1 MAAISLV
8 SLTRKPATPRDAPRT
23 QQLSRQSNSK
33 WLHSNALRRRQ
44 LANYLIKYVLASRF
58 LLFLSWPHDAP
69 IAQFSFP
76 SAASHNLTSSPDVIY
91 SPVNG
96 KKLHII
102 KIFTLQATDGAGK
115 SECIFIFGEADCKCA
130 TCNFI
135 REKISCHVNRF
146 NFSSDDGFR
155 IFSIVPAVQLC
166 HFFGYREP
174 FDLFTTK
181 GWRRKQKGKD
191 FTVSFKIT
199 YVRTAWSVAIIAAFA

>member
-1 MAAISLV
+1 MIMPLMTVARYNYKVFSSMERRQRSVCGTTISLV

-44 LANYLIKYVLASRF
+44 LANYLIKSVLASRF

-76 SAASHNLTSSPDVIY
+76 SAAASHNLTSSPDVIY

-102 KIFTLQATDGAGK
+102 KIFTLQATDRSGGK
-115 SECIFIFGEADCKCA
+115 KRSA
-130 TCNFI
+130 
-135 REKISCHVNRF
+135 
-146 NFSSDDGFR
+146 SSYSGKQ
-155 IFSIVPAVQLC
+155 IASVQL
-166 HFFGYREP
+166 
-174 FDLFTTK
+174 
-181 GWRRKQKGKD
+181 
-191 FTVSFKIT
+191 
-199 YVRTAWSVAIIAAFA
+199 AIS